1 MNEAAI
7 QYAFFVSYAIH
18 VPGHDFYTF
27 GSMEVH
33 VPFLDL
39 TRLIHVRQVENIIK
53 MDLTANSG
61 YPNDTVVALINW
73 KRLPEDDASVPEEPP
88 VEDATAAGETA
99 EIRQFKRKPK

>member
-1 MNEAAI
+1 MNEPAI

-33 VPFLDL
+33 FPFLDL
-39 TRLIHVRQVENIIK
+39 TRLVHVRQVENMIK
-53 MDLTANSG
+53 SDLVVSSG
-61 YPNDTVVALINW
+61 YPNDTVVAVINW
-73 KRLPEDDASVPEEPP
+73 KRLPDDDASVAEEPP
-88 VEDATAAGETA
+88 VEDTAAAGETA